1 MITITIM
8 VVGLVTIMI
17 KLTTNRKTV
26 EIMSMTMLTMATD
39 KEDKNDEI
47 MMMRMMRMMRMRTRM
62 IMTVVRMLIV
72 LFMMVITMP
81 YRIIRGKTKWHP
93 SLNELPQIYGQVSVS
108 DTSSH

>member
-47 MMMRMMRMMRMRTRM
+47 MMMRMMRMRMRM
-62 IMTVVRMLIV
+62 IMAVVRMLIV
-72 LFMMVITMP
+72 MFMMVITMP